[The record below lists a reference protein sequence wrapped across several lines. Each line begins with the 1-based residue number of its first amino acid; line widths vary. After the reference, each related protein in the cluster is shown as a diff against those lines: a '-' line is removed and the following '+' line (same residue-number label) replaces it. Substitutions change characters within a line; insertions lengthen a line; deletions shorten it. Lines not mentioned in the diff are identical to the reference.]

1 MTEIDKNMPD
11 QDNESD
17 NASELSQAKT
27 EEPEFNR
34 IRMFVVELLEV
45 ENKLV
50 ELKEDFPSDKK
61 HELVS
66 IIEKIDSLGNA
77 LQTSMTSR
85 MSTKQFCRTTN
96 PFVIKM

>member
-1 MTEIDKNMPD
+1 MPD
-11 QDNESD
+11 QDNESV
-17 NASELSQAKT
+17 NESELSEAKT
-27 EEPEFNR
+27 QKPEFNR
-34 IRMFVVELLEV
+34 IRRFVAELLEV

-50 ELKEDFPSDKK
+50 QLKEDFPSDKK
-61 HELVS
+61 HELEF
-66 IIEKIDSLGNA
+66 IIDKIDSLGIV

>member
-1 MTEIDKNMPD
+1 MPD

-17 NASELSQAKT
+17 KASELSQASTKT
-27 EEPEFNR
+27 PEFNR
-34 IRMFVVELLEV
+34 IRMFVAELLEV

-77 LQTSMTSR
+77 LQTFMTSR